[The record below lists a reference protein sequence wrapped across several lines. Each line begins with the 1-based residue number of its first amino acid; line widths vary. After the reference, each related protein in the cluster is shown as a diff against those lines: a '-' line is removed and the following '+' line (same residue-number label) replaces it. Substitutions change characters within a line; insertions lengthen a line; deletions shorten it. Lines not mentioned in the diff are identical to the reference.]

1 MLTVEE
7 IVALAVRAAEGGRSF
22 VFRDLARAVGIEAR
36 PGGWVY
42 LPGGRR
48 PVAHGWQAFAR
59 LLAGRRD
66 WPGHAGRDLLVEMS
80 KRSASPA
87 DVAAAEVEAHDDA
100 AAYAQNAAHVVGRP
114 SDGARQVTAWRGR
127 IRDAV
132 VGYPSATALRSAKRR
147 LVATAYDEALAEG
160 AHREALAIAG
170 SIPIDG
176 RPAEVTLMLEA
187 AELLNDEHENLAAL
201 RAARARYDEL
211 TAAPADIVV
220 TFERVGRSYG
230 VVVTLD
236 GKLAN
241 DPDELRRL
249 LRQQVRKHIASKEFE
264 LWIDYDLGDVLID
277 GGRFGRG
284 KIEGLPQVPCDCD
297 GTHAPVE
304 GGHSVACRK
313 RETLYMIDRPTLD
326 EQHEAALAM
335 NANPLKREPAP
346 RAERLD
352 AAFKAFVELAD
363 SGGPGTSRGLIAAVE
378 GATTVTEAQ
387 LVRAFARA
395 NRSVPGDDAVGAVR
409 YLLRELGFAVV
420 AG

>member
-7 IVALAVRAAEGGRSF
+7 IREVAAKAAAGNRRSIAL
-22 VFRDLARAVGIEAR
+22 FRELCLAVGIEGR
-36 PGGWVY
+36 PGGWIY
-42 LPGGRR
+42 LPNSRKPIG
-48 PVAHGWQAFAR
+48 HGWQAAAEIF
-59 LLAGRRD
+59 RD
-66 WPGHAGRDLLVEMS
+66 SRGWTGKDLVGEMS
-80 KRSASPA
+80 KRSAT
-87 DVAAAEVEAHDDA
+87 DDDIAAAEAAAHDDA
-100 AAYAQNAAHVVGRP
+100 AAYAQNAAHIVGRP
-114 SDGARQVTAWRGR
+114 SAGAQQVTAWRGR

-147 LVATAYDEALAEG
+147 LIATAYDEALAEN

-187 AELLNDEHENLAAL
+187 AELLNDEHENLVAL

-220 TFERVGRSYG
+220 TFGRVGRSYG

-236 GKLAN
+236 GKLAS

-249 LRQQVRKHIASKEFE
+249 LRQQVRKHIASREFE

-313 RETLYMIDRPTLD
+313 RETLFMIDRPTLD

-352 AAFKAFVELAD
+352 AAFKAFIDLAD
-363 SGGPGTSRGLIAAVE
+363 TGGPGTSRGLIAAVE
-378 GATTVTEAQ
+378 GATTVTDEQ
-387 LVRAFARA
+387 LAKAVAEVDHPVHGMTTRDVRR
-395 NRSVPGDDAVGAVR
+395 VLG
-409 YLLRELGFAVV
+409 LLGFAVK
-420 AG
+420 